1 LRAALGN
8 AAAELNGRAE
18 IKAPRAVPGLCK
30 GVVSTNGPFFD
41 SGSVPTG
48 CNVVDPTIK
57 AHDTTPAQK
66 NTKRMCNSSTR
77 VFEVER

>member
-1 LRAALGN
+1 
-8 AAAELNGRAE
+8 
-18 IKAPRAVPGLCK
+18 
-30 GVVSTNGPFFD
+30 VVSTNGPFFD

-77 VFEVER
+77 VFEGES